1 MSKGIIYTPRVRKS
15 PFFEE
20 TIKSGATNFTTYNH
34 MTMPVGYTT
43 PEQEYHS
50 LINDVTLW
58 DVAAERQVEIIG
70 EDAAKFVQYMTP
82 RNLSTFKDGFCRYA
96 FMTDEDGGIINDPLI
111 LKFNENKFWL
121 SIADSDA
128 ILWCKGIAHS
138 GKSVSYTHLRAHET

>member
-96 FMTDEDGGIINDPLI
+96 FMT
-111 LKFNENKFWL
+111 
-121 SIADSDA
+121 A
-128 ILWCKGIAHS
+128 
-138 GKSVSYTHLRAHET
+138 VSYTHLTLPTNA

>member
-58 DVAAERQVEIIG
+58 DVAGERQVEIIG
-70 EDAAKFVQYMTP
+70 KDAERFVEYITP
-82 RNLSTFKDGFCRYA
+82 RDISKCKIGQCMYVLLTEK
-96 FMTDEDGGIINDPLI
+96 DGGIVNDPVI
-111 LKFNENKFWL
+111 LKLN
-121 SIADSDA
+121 
-128 ILWCKGIAHS
+128 
-138 GKSVSYTHLRAHET
+138 

>member
-111 LKFNENKFWL
+111 LKFNDNK
-121 SIADSDA
+121 
-128 ILWCKGIAHS
+128 
-138 GKSVSYTHLRAHET
+138 Y